1 MPGPDALAPAVTT
14 PPPSIFRDGAFHA
27 DTWSFPDDG
36 ASLPPSGDVAVSRT
50 RFLAEVQTL
59 RARNGAI
66 GVVLNPGE
74 DLDRIAEHLD
84 RITLVVL
91 RFTKYSDGRP
101 YSVARLLRDRHGYRG
116 ELRAT
121 GDVLRD
127 QVVFL
132 LRAGFDS
139 LDVAHAGTREALRT
153 NAIVAVRHHYQPAS
167 AEQRERSGPTS
178 PWRRTS

>member
-1 MPGPDALAPAVTT
+1 MPDDA
-14 PPPSIFRDGAFHA
+14 SIFRNGTFHA
-27 DTWSFPDDG
+27 DTWTFPADDVP
-36 ASLPPSGDVAVSRT
+36 LPPSGDIAVGKT
-50 RFLAEVQTL
+50 RFLAEIQTL
-59 RARNGAI
+59 RARNGGI

-74 DLDRIAEHLD
+74 DPDGIVEHLD
-84 RITLVVL
+84 RITLVAL

-101 YSVARLLRDRHGYRG
+101 YSVARLLRDRHGYKG

-127 QVVFL
+127 QVIFM

-153 NAIVAVRHHYQPAS
+153 GSIVGVRHHYQPAS
-167 AEQRERSGPTS
+167 DEAREAVGPVS
-178 PWRRTS
+178 PWRRRSV